1 MTALGIESPIRVR
14 NVKMSDTVIYDSAK
28 RGSAALEELRGVLQ
42 YRDLVFQLVRRDVV
56 SRYKRSILGIA
67 WTMLQP
73 LGIMIVL
80 TLVFST
86 LFSSVRGYPTYIL
99 SGLIAWTF
107 FSQTTNAI
115 IAQTVWGG
123 ELFRRIYLP
132 RTSFAVS
139 SIGTGLVNAVLS
151 LVPLFVIMLV
161 TGTSFRWSAL
171 FMPLGL
177 FLLAAFALG
186 IGLIISTLAVFFPDV
201 SEMYQII
208 LLAWMYLTPIIY
220 PEEIIPKTY
229 GYWLFNLN
237 PMYHLVKIFRMP
249 LYDGLLPDWKT
260 LLAGIF
266 VSLLTLIIGWFVYS
280 RKADEFAYYA

>member
-1 MTALGIESPIRVR
+1 MKTSETA
-14 NVKMSDTVIYDSAK
+14 IYDSAK
-28 RGSAALEELRGVLQ
+28 RGSAALEELQGIFQ
-42 YRDLVFQLVRRDVV
+42 YRDLVFQLVRRDIVT
-56 SRYKRSILGIA
+56 RYKRSVLGIA

-73 LGIMIVL
+73 LGMMIIL
-80 TLVFST
+80 SLVFST
-86 LFSSVRGYPTYIL
+86 LFSDVRGYPTYIL

-115 IAQTVWGG
+115 ITHTVWGG

-139 SIGTGLVNAVLS
+139 SVGTGLVNLALS
-151 LVPLFVIMLV
+151 LVPLFIIMLL
-161 TGTSFRWSAL
+161 TDTPLHWSVL
-171 FMPLGL
+171 LIPIVLL
-177 FLLAAFALG
+177 LLAAFTLG

-201 SEMYQII
+201 SEMYQIV

-220 PEEIIPKTY
+220 PEEIIPQTY
-229 GYWLFNLN
+229 RFWFFNLN

-249 LYDGLLPDWKT
+249 LYDGILPDWKIFLT
-260 LLAGIF
+260 GTF
-266 VSLLTLIIGWFVYS
+266 VSLLTLVIGWFVYS

>member
-1 MTALGIESPIRVR
+1 MKPSEP
-14 NVKMSDTVIYDSAK
+14 VIYDSAK
-28 RGSAALEELRGVLQ
+28 RGPAALEELRGIFQ
-42 YRDLVFQLVRRDVV
+42 YRDLVIQLVRRDVV
-56 SRYKRSILGIA
+56 TRYKRSVLGIA

-73 LGIMIVL
+73 LGMMIVL
-80 TLVFST
+80 SLVFST

-107 FSQTTNAI
+107 FSQTTTAI
-115 IAQTVWGG
+115 IAHTVWGG

-139 SIGTGLVNAVLS
+139 SVGTGLVNIALS
-151 LVPLFVIMLV
+151 LVPLFAIMLF
-161 TGTSFRWSAL
+161 TKTPLHWSAL
-171 FMPLGL
+171 FIPIVLT
-177 FLLAAFALG
+177 LLAAFTLG
-186 IGLIISTLAVFFPDV
+186 VGLIISTLAVFFPDV

-220 PEEIIPKTY
+220 PEEIIPQAY
-229 GYWLFNLN
+229 SFWLFNFN

-260 LLAGIF
+260 LLVGTVI
-266 VSLLTLIIGWFVYS
+266 SLSTLAFGWFAYS
-280 RKADEFAYYA
+280 RKADEFAYYT